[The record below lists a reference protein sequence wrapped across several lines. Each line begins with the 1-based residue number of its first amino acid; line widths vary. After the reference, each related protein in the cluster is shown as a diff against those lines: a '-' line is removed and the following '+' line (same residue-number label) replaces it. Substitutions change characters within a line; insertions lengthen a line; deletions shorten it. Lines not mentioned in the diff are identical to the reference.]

1 MTIDIQ
7 NTQINSSAGGISIT
21 AGGKTG
27 FSIDAANRA
36 IQSNR
41 PSFYAEGGI
50 INQWYFVNNGSF
62 MIVPFPSVIWN
73 NYSCYSTVTNSF
85 TAPVT
90 GIYWFT
96 SSLYCYKNPSTNSD
110 SYIHPIHFVNGV
122 GTARQACANYQYR
135 LRGRTYS
142 TGAYSFDTQI
152 NDVFRLTAG
161 DYVQLQIYGGGSLM
175 YYETQSF
182 FSGVL
187 IG

>member
-7 NTQINSSAGGISIT
+7 NTQINSTAGGISIT
-21 AGGKTG
+21 AGGQTG

-50 INQWYFVNNGSF
+50 LNQWYYITNGTF
-62 MIVPFPSVIWN
+62 MIIPFPSVIWN
-73 NYSCYSTVTNSF
+73 NYSCYSTVNNSF

-96 SSLYCYKNPSTNSD
+96 SSLYCYKNPSTSSS
-110 SYIHPIHFVNGV
+110 SYLHPIHFVNGSSS
-122 GTARQACANYQYR
+122 ARQACAAPQYR
-135 LRGRTYS
+135 LRGRTYYD
-142 TGAYSFDTQI
+142 GAYSFDTQL

-161 DYVQLQIYGGGSLM
+161 DFVQLQIVGGASLQ
-175 YYETQSF
+175 YYDSQSF